1 MILCL
6 GKDRII
12 IQEGSW
18 SETGRV
24 NYYKHQ
30 GVIRNMGG
38 PAAGHSH
45 FLTVTCRLLTSP
57 KWDPFKIQSSGGHVS
72 NCQMGILSW
81 TWDCY
86 PVTKDMRY
94 FVRQIEGIEWTGIS
108 GTFFTGE
115 NPGL

>member
-1 MILCL
+1 MKEQRREDGDQKEISLPYEIPDFLGMILCL

-45 FLTVTCRLLTSP
+45 FLTVTCRLLTP
-57 KWDPFKIQSSGGHVS
+57 P
-72 NCQMGILSW
+72 
-81 TWDCY
+81 
-86 PVTKDMRY
+86 
-94 FVRQIEGIEWTGIS
+94 S
-108 GTFFTGE
+108 GTLLKPRVLAATSLTAKWGYQVG
-115 NPGL
+115 PGIVIL